1 MKFSDTICVKFHE
14 DYDQTAVE
22 DKLPVS
28 IERPI
33 NFYALDFGKIKV
45 EKLSSMNWIFILQK
59 SISRLIFAGYTVW
72 QYGLWSFQSEDTKL
86 ERFLPK
92 NQHTQ
97 RKVLNFEF
105 WINGKQ
111 SNSAKI

>member
-59 SISRLIFAGYTVW
+59 SISRLIFAGYTGSKNPVRNRLKI
-72 QYGLWSFQSEDTKL
+72 QFVKL
-86 ERFLPK
+86 DFSDLIFRGGKLYK
-92 NQHTQ
+92 N
-97 RKVLNFEF
+97 
-105 WINGKQ
+105 
-111 SNSAKI
+111 